1 MKRTESKKLIYKVPV
16 TLIKEESV
24 NANVLAGS
32 EHINGLKQRGG
43 ESFIKEEDPQ
53 ANPTVGRGDVL
64 AKPHSFFW
72 EMSEDE

>member
-1 MKRTESKKLIYKVPV
+1 MKRIITKKQFYDSPV
-16 TLIKEESV
+16 THIKDGAV
-24 NANVLAGS
+24 NTNVLAGS
-32 EHINGLKQRGG
+32 EHINGLKQRGR

-72 EMSEDE
+72 KMSEDE

>member
-16 TLIKEESV
+16 TLIKAGAV
-24 NANVLAGS
+24 NTNVLAGS

-53 ANPTVGRGDVL
+53 ANPTVGREYVL
-64 AKPHSFFW
+64 AKPHNFFL
-72 EMSEDE
+72 EDIEGE

>member
-32 EHINGLKQRGG
+32 ERINGLGQQGG
-43 ESFIKEEDPQ
+43 DSIKEENPQ
-53 ANPTVGRGDVL
+53 GNPTVGRVDVL

>member
-1 MKRTESKKLIYKVPV
+1 MKSIITKKQFYDSPV
-16 TLIKEESV
+16 THIKAGAV
-24 NANVLAGS
+24 NTNVLAGS
-32 EHINGLKQRGG
+32 EHISGLEQQGR
-43 ESFIKEEDPQ
+43 ESLKEENPQ